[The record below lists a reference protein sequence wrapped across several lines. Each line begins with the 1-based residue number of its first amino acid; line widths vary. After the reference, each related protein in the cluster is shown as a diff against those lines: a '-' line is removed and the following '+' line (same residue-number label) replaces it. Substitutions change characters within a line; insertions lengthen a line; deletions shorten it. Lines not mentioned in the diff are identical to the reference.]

1 MPFGV
6 REELLNP
13 IDVQPE
19 SNSPVTAESSSTSRS
34 LLNNYDRSTDSDEV
48 LEVTSPP
55 VSQERMGSL
64 TVTELPRYHSLVED
78 FGRLA
83 DRWMAS
89 GQLMGPASVGG
100 GYLLNLQIPLS
111 GEEGDTLLGEFAR
124 EENNEE
130 EDL

>member
-6 REELLNP
+6 REESLNP
-13 IDVQPE
+13 INVQLE
-19 SNSPVTAESSSTSRS
+19 NSLPVTARSSSTSRS
-34 LLNNYDRSTDSDEV
+34 PLSNDDESVDSNKV
-48 LEVTSPP
+48 LEVTSPQ

-64 TVTELPRYHSLVED
+64 TVTKLPRYHSLVED

-89 GQLMGPASVGG
+89 GQLMGPANVGG
-100 GYLLNLQIPLS
+100 GYLLNLQIPPS

-124 EENNEE
+124 EEEDKE